1 MTRTTPARTSPA
13 RGRVRR
19 LVPAAA
25 LALALGAGLASC
37 GDEEP
42 TDSTGST
49 DSTSETTEQAASVTV
64 GDPWVRATVGAEDT
78 SMSAAFMTIDND
90 GDEDVTLVGASTEVA
105 AMVELHEMS
114 MVDGAMAMQAMTE
127 GLVVEAGRGKVLEP
141 SGYHVMLMD
150 LRTELAAGDEVELT
164 LEFSDGSE
172 QSVTAPVKEFTE
184 EEGHYHE
191 PGTGEHSHGDDGP
204 EDDDSDDHHGDDDSH
219 DPGDDDSHGSHD
231 GEHSHS

>member
-1 MTRTTPARTSPA
+1 MTRTTRTTPARRRT
-13 RGRVRR
+13 RR

-25 LALALGAGLASC
+25 LALSLGAALAAC

-42 TDSTGST
+42 TGST
-49 DSTSETTEQAASVTV
+49 ESASAATAEQAGSVTV

-90 GDEDVTLVGASTEVA
+90 GEQDVTLVGASTEVA
-105 AMVELHEMS
+105 GMVELHEMS
-114 MVDGAMAMQAMTE
+114 MVDGAMAMRAMTD

-141 SGYHVMLMD
+141 GGYHVMLMD
-150 LRTELAAGDEVELT
+150 LQGELAAGDEVELT

-172 QSVTAPVKEFTE
+172 ESLTAPVKEFTE

-191 PGTGEHSHGDDGP
+191 PGTGEH
-204 EDDDSDDHHGDDDSH
+204 
-219 DPGDDDSHGSHD
+219 
-231 GEHSHS
+231 EHK

>member
-1 MTRTTPARTSPA
+1 MTRTTRTTPA

-25 LALALGAGLASC
+25 LALALGAGLPSC

-49 DSTSETTEQAASVTV
+49 GSTASETTEQAGSVTV

-90 GDEDVTLVGASTEVA
+90 GEQDVTLVGASTEVA

-114 MVDGAMAMQAMTE
+114 MVDGAMAMQVMPD
-127 GLVVEAGRGKVLEP
+127 GLVVAAGRGKVLEP
-141 SGYHVMLMD
+141 GGYHVMLMD
-150 LRTELAAGDEVELT
+150 LQGELAAGDEVELT

-172 QSVTAPVKEFTE
+172 QALTAPVKEFTE

-191 PGTGEHSHGDDGP
+191 PGTGEH
-204 EDDDSDDHHGDDDSH
+204 DHS
-219 DPGDDDSHGSHD
+219 
-231 GEHSHS
+231 

>member
-1 MTRTTPARTSPA
+1 MTRTTRTTPA

-25 LALALGAGLASC
+25 LALALGTGLASC

-49 DSTSETTEQAASVTV
+49 GSTDSASETTEQAGSVTI

-90 GDEDVTLVGASTEVA
+90 GEQDVTLVGASTEVA

-114 MVDGAMAMQAMTE
+114 MVDGAMAMQAMPD
-127 GLVVEAGRGKVLEP
+127 GLVVAAGRGKVLEP
-141 SGYHVMLMD
+141 GGYHVMLMD
-150 LRTELAAGDEVELT
+150 LQGELAAGDEVELT
-164 LEFSDGSE
+164 LQFSDGSE
-172 QSVTAPVKEFTE
+172 QALTAPVKEFTE

-191 PGTGEHSHGDDGP
+191 PGTGEH
-204 EDDDSDDHHGDDDSH
+204 DHS
-219 DPGDDDSHGSHD
+219 
-231 GEHSHS
+231 

>member
-1 MTRTTPARTSPA
+1 MTRTNRTTPARHRA
-13 RGRVRR
+13 RG
-19 LVPAAA
+19 LVPAVA

-49 DSTSETTEQAASVTV
+49 AFTDSASETTEQAGSVTI

-90 GDEDVTLVGASTEVA
+90 GVQDVTLVDASTEVAA

-114 MVDGAMAMQAMTE
+114 MVDGAMAMQAMPD
-127 GLVVEAGRGKVLEP
+127 GLVVAAGRGKVLEP
-141 SGYHVMLMD
+141 GGYHVMLMD
-150 LRTELAAGDEVELT
+150 LQGELAAGDEVELT
-164 LEFSDGSE
+164 LQFSDGSE
-172 QSVTAPVKEFTE
+172 RALTAPVKEFTE

-191 PGTGEHSHGDDGP
+191 PGTGEH
-204 EDDDSDDHHGDDDSH
+204 DHS
-219 DPGDDDSHGSHD
+219 
-231 GEHSHS
+231 

>member
-1 MTRTTPARTSPA
+1 MTRTTPAR
-13 RGRVRR
+13 RRVRR

-42 TDSTGST
+42 TGST
-49 DSTSETTEQAASVTV
+49 DPTSETTEQAGSVTI

-90 GDEDVTLVGASTEVA
+90 GEQDVTLVGASTEVA

-114 MVDGAMAMQAMTE
+114 MVDGAMAMQAMPD
-127 GLVVEAGRGKVLEP
+127 GLVVAAGRGKVLEP
-141 SGYHVMLMD
+141 GGYHVMLMD
-150 LRTELAAGDEVELT
+150 LQGELAAGDEVELT
-164 LEFSDGSE
+164 LQFSDGSE
-172 QSVTAPVKEFTE
+172 QALTAPVKEFTE

-191 PGTGEHSHGDDGP
+191 PGTDEDHSHGD
-204 EDDDSDDHHGDDDSH
+204 EDEMDSDEDSS
-219 DPGDDDSHGSHD
+219 D
-231 GEHSHS
+231 HSH